1 MRPEVQ
7 RDGVATAASPHG
19 RSCPTWKERNILMKT
34 VLFAAAMLAA
44 VPASA
49 QTYNCHYNYLS
60 GNGYSCNDM
69 NGNGWGVTSNPFNGG
84 WTVQSQHNGFPDN
97 AYSQPYSQP
106 FGQPFSHSPRYS
118 QSYSTPIVPTIPTLR
133 PPPGY

>member
-1 MRPEVQ
+1 
-7 RDGVATAASPHG
+7 
-19 RSCPTWKERNILMKT
+19 MKT

-84 WTVQSQHNGFPDN
+84 WTVRQN
-97 AYSQPYSQP
+97 YSAPEVYNVQPYV
-106 FGQPFSHSPRYS
+106 PRQSGMAPHVAPSAPY
-118 QSYSTPIVPTIPTLR
+118 QSYIPTLR